1 MADNQSK
8 RGKRDQVQLAA
19 GQDYEVNYLMQ
30 EAGITRER
38 ALELFQKHGGN
49 RKKIRQALGKG
60 KV

>member
-1 MADNQSK
+1 
-8 RGKRDQVQLAA
+8 
-19 GQDYEVNYLMQ
+19 MQ